1 MRINSSSNHSKG
13 VVSTSNTA
21 EFLSNTQTQLEMQ
34 QEYVEHQDKYSKG
47 NLKQAVDSVNEIFEI
62 NNKNLRFVYHEG
74 LKEYYV
80 ELVNSDT
87 EEVIKEIPS
96 KKLLD
101 AFYEMQKLVGLIVD
115 EKI

>member
-1 MRINSSSNHSKG
+1 LRINSSLNLSKD
-13 VVSTSNTA
+13 VVGTSNTA
-21 EFLSNTQTQLEMQ
+21 ELVPNTQTQMEMQ
-34 QEYVEHQDKYSKG
+34 QEYVEHQDEFSKE
-47 NLKQAVDSVNEIFEI
+47 NLKQALESVNEIFEI
-62 NNKNLRFVYHEG
+62 NNKNLSFVYHEG

-80 ELVNSDT
+80 KLINSET